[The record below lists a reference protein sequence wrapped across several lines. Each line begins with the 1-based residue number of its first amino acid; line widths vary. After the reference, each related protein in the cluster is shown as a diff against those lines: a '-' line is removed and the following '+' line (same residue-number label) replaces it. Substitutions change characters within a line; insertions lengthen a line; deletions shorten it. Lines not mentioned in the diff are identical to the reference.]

1 MNNKIKFLSIS
12 FAKGIDIFQ
21 FSLFNLISI
30 PLIIEHWGAEGFT
43 AWILFFT
50 ITGYLFIYNTS
61 LIEFTYSE
69 NLKKGFK
76 KKDAI
81 FSEIINSSI
90 VSFLITLFLILIVY
104 IEFKFK
110 FFLIFSKLDL
120 KIYEDLI
127 LALLIYT
134 CFSSLTN
141 NILPFF
147 TNSLNIFGYQNF
159 FSWLRVAENLAFYMT
174 VIFFLFLDKTFFSTV
189 MYVILIRFLFHL
201 IKFFYVAKFIKLE
214 KFKLKNL
221 NFLGGLLFLIRSNWL
236 VINNLVE
243 NFLNTGVRF
252 IIIFIGNPIMLT
264 IFIPIR
270 TIANLF
276 RQSIEIVREPLLP
289 NLMHNAVNYKYDKF
303 NDTFKF
309 YYIFLII
316 LFIPTITI
324 FNYFVEDIYLLW
336 IGYDAMFNLNLY
348 LFLILSVTIN
358 ALIIPYKL
366 IITGFNLNKTKL
378 IINLFAILFLIIFV
392 VYFYNKYFI
401 LSFGIGLFISEFV
414 IAISSFIFANKFSK
428 ENKININNR
437 FFYLT
442 IIVILVAI
450 FVNFNML
457 FF

>member
-30 PLIIEHWGAEGFT
+30 PLILEHWGTDGFA

-90 VSFLITLFLILIVY
+90 VSFLISLFLILIVY

-127 LALLIYT
+127 FALLIYT

-141 NILPFF
+141 NIQPFF

-159 FSWLRVAENLAFYMT
+159 FSWLRVAENLAFYMI

-189 MYVILIRFLFHL
+189 MYAILIRFLFHL
-201 IKFFYVAKFIKLE
+201 AKYFYVAKFIKLE
-214 KFKLKNL
+214 KFKLKNI
-221 NFLGGLLFLIRSNWL
+221 NFYGGLLFLIRTNWL
-236 VINNLVE
+236 VINNLIE
-243 NFLNTGVRF
+243 NFLSTGVRF
-252 IIIFIGNPIMLT
+252 IIIFIGNPMMLA
-264 IFIPIR
+264 IFVPIR

-276 RQSIEIVREPLLP
+276 RQSIEIVKEPLLP

-303 NDTFKF
+303 KDTFKY

-336 IGYDAMFNLNLY
+336 IGYDAVFNLNLY
-348 LFLILSVTIN
+348 VFLILGVTIN

-378 IINLFAILFLIIFV
+378 IINLLAILLLIIFV
-392 VYFYNKYFI
+392 LYFYNKYFI
-401 LSFGIGLFISEFV
+401 VSFGIGILVSEFV
-414 IAISSFIFANKFSK
+414 IAISSFIFANKISK

-437 FFYLT
+437 FFYLS
-442 IIVILVAI
+442 IIVILIAI

>member
-1 MNNKIKFLSIS
+1 LNNKIKFLSIS

-30 PLIIEHWGAEGFT
+30 PLILEHWGTDGFA

-90 VSFLITLFLILIVY
+90 VSFLISLFLILIVY

-127 LALLIYT
+127 FALLIYT

-141 NILPFF
+141 NIQPFF

-159 FSWLRVAENLAFYMT
+159 FSWLRVAENLAFYMI

-189 MYVILIRFLFHL
+189 MYAILIRFLFHL
-201 IKFFYVAKFIKLE
+201 AKYFYVAKFIKLE
-214 KFKLKNL
+214 KFKLKNI
-221 NFLGGLLFLIRSNWL
+221 NFYGGLLFLIRTNWL
-236 VINNLVE
+236 VINNLIE
-243 NFLNTGVRF
+243 NFLSTGVRF
-252 IIIFIGNPIMLT
+252 IIIFIGNPMMLA
-264 IFIPIR
+264 IFVPIR

-276 RQSIEIVREPLLP
+276 RQSIEIVKEPLLP

-303 NDTFKF
+303 KDTFKY

-336 IGYDAMFNLNLY
+336 IGYDAVFNLNLY
-348 LFLILSVTIN
+348 VFLILGVTIN

-366 IITGFNLNKTKL
+366 ILTGFNLNKTKL
-378 IINLFAILFLIIFV
+378 IINLLAILLLIIFV
-392 VYFYNKYFI
+392 LYFYNKYFI
-401 LSFGIGLFISEFV
+401 VSFGIGILVSEFV
-414 IAISSFIFANKFSK
+414 IAISSFIFANKISK

-437 FFYLT
+437 FFYLS
-442 IIVILVAI
+442 IIVILIAI